1 MLPREYLI
9 PCVRAISELVQNY
22 GCTAVLCTA
31 TQPAL
36 QKLFP
41 PEIRA
46 TEIMEDVPALYSF
59 FKRTELQPI
68 GPLSNEAL
76 IERLGELEQV
86 LCIVNTKKH
95 ADVSAA
101 PHYRPIG
108 Y

>member
-46 TEIMEDVPALYSF
+46 TEIMEDVPASIPSSNAQSSSQSA
-59 FKRTELQPI
+59 RSPTRRS
-68 GPLSNEAL
+68 LSGWEN
-76 IERLGELEQV
+76 
-86 LCIVNTKKH
+86 
-95 ADVSAA
+95 
-101 PHYRPIG
+101 
-108 Y
+108 